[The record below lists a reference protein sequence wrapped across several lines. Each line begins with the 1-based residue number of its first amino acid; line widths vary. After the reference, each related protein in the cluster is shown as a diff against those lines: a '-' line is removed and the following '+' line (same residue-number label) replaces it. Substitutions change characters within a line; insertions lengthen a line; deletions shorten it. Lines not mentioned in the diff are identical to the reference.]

1 MCCLPCQ
8 TLMII
13 FFFAGS
19 EVRKEVGGGVED
31 RGAGGQQ
38 EDLGLHSAVTIC
50 DSQNLTATA

>member
-1 MCCLPCQ
+1 
-8 TLMII
+8 MII